1 MKITLAKWL
10 SLLGISEEVI
20 KNGIN
25 FNATA
30 EIPLPKMASIL
41 MPQTKNGSDLEPRIS
56 GNGKMA
62 PIRSQK
68 LNIFEK
74 NA

>member
-1 MKITLAKWL
+1 MAFKH
-10 SLLGISEEVI
+10 GVSEEVI

-41 MPQTKNGSDLEPRIS
+41 MPQTKNGSDSEPKIK
-56 GNGKMA
+56 N
-62 PIRSQK
+62 
-68 LNIFEK
+68 FEK
-74 NA
+74 SA